1 MIAEGSLEVKLPT
14 IWADE
19 AAEVGRGREEKK
31 SQEKESA
38 ERRSSARKGRKVA
51 KHYFS
56 QCFVA
61 PKGRKVGSLPL
72 QLRMWS
78 PGGRRDQELHAV
90 VARSRFGGRVKML
103 KTPHSHAHTFRS

>member
-14 IWADE
+14 IWTDE
-19 AAEVGRGREEKK
+19 AAGVGRGREEKK

-61 PKGRKVGSLPL
+61 PKGRKVGSL
-72 QLRMWS
+72 QLRVRS
-78 PGGRRDQELHAV
+78 HLVGGEI
-90 VARSRFGGRVKML
+90 KNC
-103 KTPHSHAHTFRS
+103 TPLWREEDLEVGSKC